1 MQPVARVMVPRP
13 GLINLNHN
21 PVPKEII
28 TDHHQPG
35 TPMILVDWQLRDRIA
50 RGHIKI
56 DPYDPKLVQP
66 NSIDIRLGNHFVWYN
81 PGEQV
86 IDPYDKASV
95 TADVG
100 ETHADSYILM
110 PGQFVLAET
119 FECIG
124 LPDNI
129 VATIEGKSSIARLG
143 VTLHQTGGWI
153 DAGFRGTITL
163 EMANVNARPVKVYA
177 GMPIGQLVFYTTE
190 RAENPYDK
198 KADAKYLDQRQATL
212 SRYPGN
218 KKQAQRP
225 EPTRVGGNEGMYI
238 P

>member
-1 MQPVARVMVPRP
+1 
-13 GLINLNHN
+13 
-21 PVPKEII
+21 
-28 TDHHQPG
+28 
-35 TPMILVDWQLRDRIA
+35 MILVDWQLRDRVA
-50 RGHIKI
+50 RGHIRI
-56 DPYDPKLVQP
+56 DPFDPALVQP

-81 PGEQV
+81 PGPHI
-86 IDPYDKASV
+86 IDPFERATV
-95 TADVG
+95 TEDIG
-100 ETHADSYILM
+100 ETHAETFTLN

-119 FECIG
+119 LECIG

-163 EMANVNARPVKVYA
+163 EMANVNARPVRVYA

-212 SRYPGN
+212 SRYHEN
-218 KKQAQRP
+218 RK
-225 EPTRVGGNEGMYI
+225 
-238 P
+238 

>member
-1 MQPVARVMVPRP
+1 
-13 GLINLNHN
+13 
-21 PVPKEII
+21 
-28 TDHHQPG
+28 
-35 TPMILVDWQLRDRIA
+35 MILVDWQLRDRIE

-56 DPYDPKLVQP
+56 DPFDLSLIQP
-66 NSIDIRLGNHFVWYN
+66 NSVDIRLGSHFVWYTQ
-81 PGEQV
+81 GEEV
-86 IDPYDKASV
+86 IDPYDKSSV
-95 TADVG
+95 TAGIG
-100 ETHADSYILM
+100 EKYAESHVLK
-110 PGQFVLAET
+110 PGEFILAET
-119 FECIG
+119 LECIE

-198 KADAKYLDQRQATL
+198 KTDAKYLDQKQATL
-212 SRYPGN
+212 SRYHEN
-218 KKQAQRP
+218 KR
-225 EPTRVGGNEGMYI
+225 YL
-238 P
+238 

>member
-1 MQPVARVMVPRP
+1 
-13 GLINLNHN
+13 
-21 PVPKEII
+21 
-28 TDHHQPG
+28 
-35 TPMILVDWQLRDRIA
+35 MILVDWQIRDRIG
-50 RGHIKI
+50 RGFISI

-66 NSIDIRLGNHFVWYN
+66 NSLDIRLGSHFVWYR
-81 PGEQV
+81 PGESV
-86 IDPYDKASV
+86 IDPYDQATV
-95 TADVG
+95 TSGVE
-100 ETHADSYILM
+100 ETRAESFVLQ

-119 FECIG
+119 LECIG

-163 EMANVNARPVKVYA
+163 EMANVNSRPVKVHA

-190 RAENPYDK
+190 RAESPYFK

-212 SRYPGN
+212 SRYHEN
-218 KKQAQRP
+218 KKRGKPGTTKQ
-225 EPTRVGGNEGMYI
+225 
-238 P
+238 

>member
-1 MQPVARVMVPRP
+1 
-13 GLINLNHN
+13 
-21 PVPKEII
+21 
-28 TDHHQPG
+28 
-35 TPMILVDWQLRDRIA
+35 MILVDWQLRDRIA
-50 RGHIKI
+50 RGHIRI
-56 DPYDPKLVQP
+56 DPYDPNLVQP
-66 NSIDIRLGNHFVWYN
+66 NSVDIRLGNHFVWYN
-81 PGEQV
+81 PDEQV

-95 TADVG
+95 IADVG
-100 ETHADSYILM
+100 ETHADSFILA

-119 FECIG
+119 LECIG

-198 KADAKYLDQRQATL
+198 KTDAKYLDQRQATL
-212 SRYPGN
+212 SRYHEN
-218 KKQAQRP
+218 KK
-225 EPTRVGGNEGMYI
+225 
-238 P
+238 